1 MRKGADK
8 ILILGLCCIFLA
20 GCAATVQPENSKQNP
35 APQVQDTAPETQN
48 TAAAPTETIV
58 EGSYEGV
65 KDFDAM
71 LDYADAVVCCT
82 VKETWHMSKFSETA
96 RLTVSKVYAGEAPD
110 ELILYQLD
118 DEYKLKMDTTYVLF
132 LTAVPDAPDEDVYCS
147 IGGPQGTFVL
157 TEGVSALDAD
167 GSSSNKGVLE
177 NEYFTETDKVND
189 WFAQQP

>member
-20 GCAATVQPENSKQNP
+20 GCAATVQPESSQQDP
-35 APQVQDTAPETQN
+35 APQEQKMESLASN
-48 TAAAPTETIV
+48 TSTLV
-58 EGSYEGV
+58 DGCYYGV
-65 KDFDAM
+65 KDFEAM
-71 LDYADAVVCCT
+71 LDSTDAVVLCT

-157 TEGVSALDAD
+157 TENDSALNAD
-167 GSSSNKGVLE
+167 GTSANSAVLE
-177 NEYFTETDKVND
+177 NVNFTETDEVND